1 MFRRNVFGQI
11 IFFKK
16 LLIKLVGFFT
26 YPMFNWKNTTDIQ
39 GSAILADLAKENVL
53 LVSNHQTYFAD
64 VILISNVIYSVY
76 NGKIDTIKTPSFL
89 WNMRHNVYF
98 VAAEETMNKGLLP
111 RLFKYGGAITV
122 KRTWRK
128 DGENINRK
136 VDTKDTSN
144 IGRALSEGWVITFPQ
159 GTTKPFVSG
168 RKGTAHIIKE
178 YRPTVVPVVINGFRR
193 AFDKKGLFIKK
204 KGTTLSAWFKEPL
217 DIDYD
222 ASPDAI
228 LEQVM
233 EGIEQSENFNKVKE
247 N

>member
-1 MFRRNVFGQI
+1 MLKRNVFGQI

-16 LLIKLVGFFT
+16 LLIKMVGFFT
-26 YPMFNWKNTTDIQ
+26 YPMFNWKNNTDIQ
-39 GSAILADLAKENVL
+39 GSSVLAHLPKQNVL

-76 NGKIDTIKTPSFL
+76 GGRIDTIKVPSFL
-89 WNMRHNVYF
+89 WRMRHNVYF

-128 DGENINRK
+128 DGENIKRK
-136 VDTKDTSN
+136 VDKKDTSN
-144 IGRALSEGWVITFPQ
+144 IGRALGEGWVITFPQ
-159 GTTKPFVSG
+159 GTTTPFVSG

-222 ASPDAI
+222 ATPDEI

-233 EGIEQSENFNKVKE
+233 DGIEQSENFNKVRD